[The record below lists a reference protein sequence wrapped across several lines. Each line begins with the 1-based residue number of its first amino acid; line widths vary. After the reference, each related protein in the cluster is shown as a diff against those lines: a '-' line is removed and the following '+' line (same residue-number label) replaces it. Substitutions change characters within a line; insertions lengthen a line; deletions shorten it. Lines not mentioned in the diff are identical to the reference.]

1 MSKSS
6 QPLAVK
12 LTEGLGPDARTLAGR
27 LQNAA
32 YNCGYED
39 AHPSNA
45 TTRQAKADAKCREA
59 LIALHGEIDRLK
71 ADAARQVAAERERCA
86 KLCDGGAEQFMHAYK
101 REAAARLAVMIR
113 GA

>member
-71 ADAARQVAAERERCA
+71 S
-86 KLCDGGAEQFMHAYK
+86 
-101 REAAARLAVMIR
+101 AAARRASSSLAEGTNAQR
-113 GA
+113 ESAR